1 MDRRDFIKNAG
12 ILGAGAAA
20 VSVPA
25 SVGAKEN
32 ESVSAT
38 YQATPWKHKTSQG
51 QRTLLFFD
59 YYPLMRYNNV
69 SIKQSTAQYVPEGDF
84 ADPVTGST
92 GGGSVFFHQPSGMY
106 RKIYGSPETRVYE
119 SEDAI
124 HWRQCPQPDAR
135 PEGGQHGPNHVYT
148 LPHRAWG
155 GNVLYHP
162 EAADG
167 YPYKMIILELNDA
180 TYDYALK
187 TPDYWLHGLA
197 QKVKAKGGYKAA
209 GGRNAFPGRKHSM
222 LVSRDGIT
230 WEYRPD
236 YDWGYPPAIIEEH
249 YQMYFNH
256 HTDEYVV
263 TSRPSWGDR
272 RIYRVMSQD
281 CKQWSRPELLLH
293 PDAHDE
299 GRIELHGSAVCRYD
313 SYYISLLWVSNYTS
327 SVPTRYSGQGMD
339 HMQLAYSYNGTNFIR
354 GLRQPLVPNRQP
366 GQPDFGSIWAR
377 GMIVKDDEILI
388 YSDAKNSQTT
398 RFSSGDE
405 KDALK
410 RAGRR
415 KPARTKKSV
424 IHKLRKDGF
433 TYLESN
439 GYFGEFQTSP
449 FTLLDG
455 KLTINADAKIG
466 AVYYEVLGRDVPD
479 DEYSMENC
487 VPLIVDDQTAFQLQ
501 WKNRRDLSELVGKE
515 IYIRFK
521 MKGTRFYAIRGDF
534 NFDIEDRYRLSAGI
548 PLSVPTYLF

>member
-1 MDRRDFIKNAG
+1 MERRDFIKSAG
-12 ILGAGAAA
+12 LIGAGAAA
-20 VSVPA
+20 APSSVQA
-25 SVGAKEN
+25 SEKD
-32 ESVSAT
+32 SVSAT
-38 YQATPWKHKTSQG
+38 YQQSPWKHETSQG

-69 SIKQSTAQYVPEGDF
+69 SIKQATAQYVPEGDF
-84 ADPVTGST
+84 TDPVSGST
-92 GGGSVFFHQPSGMY
+92 GGGSVFFHKPSGMY

-124 HWRQCPQPDAR
+124 HWRPSPQPGAR
-135 PEGGQHGPNHVYT
+135 PVGGQKGPNHVYT
-148 LPHRAWG
+148 SPARAWG

-162 EAADG
+162 DAADG
-167 YPYKMIILELNDA
+167 YTYKMIILELNES

-187 TPDYWLHGLA
+187 TPSYWLHELA
-197 QKVKAKGGYKAA
+197 KKVKAKGGFKAA

-222 LVSRDGIT
+222 LVSRDGIE

-249 YQMYFNH
+249 YQMHFNH
-256 HTDEYVV
+256 HTDQYMV

-272 RIYRVMSQD
+272 RIYRVLSGD

-293 PDAHDE
+293 PDVHDE
-299 GRIELHGSAVCRYD
+299 GRVELHGSAVCRYD
-313 SYYISLLWVSNYTS
+313 SYYISLLWISNYTS
-327 SVPTRYSGQGMD
+327 SVPTQYSGQGMD
-339 HMQLAYSYNGTNFIR
+339 HIQLAYSYNGVNFIR
-354 GLRQPLVPNRQP
+354 GLRQPLIPNRQP
-366 GQPDFGSIWAR
+366 GQGDFGSIWAR
-377 GMIVKDDEILI
+377 GMIVKDDDILI
-388 YSDAKNSQTT
+388 YSDAKDSQTT

-415 KPARTKKSV
+415 KPDRTKKCV

-433 TYLESN
+433 TYLESD

-466 AVYYEVLGRDVPD
+466 AVYYEVVGRDVPEE
-479 DEYSMENC
+479 EYSMENC
-487 VPLIVDDQTAFQLQ
+487 VPLIVNDQTEFQLR
-501 WKNRRDLSELVGKE
+501 WKNRKDLSELVGQN
-515 IYIRFK
+515 IYLRFK

-534 NFDIEDRYRLSAGI
+534 NFDIEDRYRLTAGM
-548 PLSVPTYLF
+548 PLSVPSYLF